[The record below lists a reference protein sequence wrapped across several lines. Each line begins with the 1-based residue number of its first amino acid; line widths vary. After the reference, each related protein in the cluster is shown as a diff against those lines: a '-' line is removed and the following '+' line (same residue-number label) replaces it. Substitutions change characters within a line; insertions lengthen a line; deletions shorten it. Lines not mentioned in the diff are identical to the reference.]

1 MAKAPLK
8 EPFRCSECGWSTSKW
23 VGRCGECQAW
33 GSIDEGTRKLNVVAA
48 GAVTATARP
57 IGEVDLA
64 AAQSRSS
71 GVAELDRTLGG
82 GLAVSY
88 THLRAHET

>member
-1 MAKAPLK
+1 MAKASLK

-48 GAVTATARP
+48 GAVN
-57 IGEVDLA
+57 L
-64 AAQSRSS
+64 
-71 GVAELDRTLGG
+71 ELENL
-82 GLAVSY
+82 LCF
-88 THLRAHET
+88 